1 MIISLNTFNKADSSL
16 LKRIHFTIS
25 KGNFWLIITSAS
37 SAHRSNILKWYMVE
51 SISVSYKTFKGL
63 LLFSWCAC
71 LQKGK
76 NGGLYSQKQHRKTK
90 QAMISNYMQPLCWKW
105 DMIFYLVIYVPSLE
119 FGQVCDC
126 SGSVAIY
133 LCLRLDHKKG
143 EASICLSLNCSVL
156 ESSNYTLGKPKKTQ
170 REATWRCP
178 G

>member
-25 KGNFWLIITSAS
+25 KGKFWLIITSAS

-119 FGQVCDC
+119 FRVIKDFCISRCFCCYLFSILRQKPP
-126 SGSVAIY
+126 SVPFMF
-133 LCLRLDHKKG
+133 
-143 EASICLSLNCSVL
+143 
-156 ESSNYTLGKPKKTQ
+156 SNLLI
-170 REATWRCP
+170 W
-178 G
+178 